1 MINLISIGLISE
13 NYLLNLVFLIVGWFY
28 IFNKS
33 FSQSWLHGKYIV
45 FQIYACHGLLIL
57 LFYDLLPCITVA
69 YMIQQPSHMDMDS
82 HGTILC
88 ERGIGSNCYTRYCL
102 LFSVWHTF
110 KDTISCSQLAILFPF
125 VC

>member
-28 IFNKS
+28 FFNKS

-88 ERGIGSNCYTRYCL
+88 ERGIGSNCYTASFFQYGIL
-102 LFSVWHTF
+102 LKTQFLV
-110 KDTISCSQLAILFPF
+110 AN
-125 VC
+125 